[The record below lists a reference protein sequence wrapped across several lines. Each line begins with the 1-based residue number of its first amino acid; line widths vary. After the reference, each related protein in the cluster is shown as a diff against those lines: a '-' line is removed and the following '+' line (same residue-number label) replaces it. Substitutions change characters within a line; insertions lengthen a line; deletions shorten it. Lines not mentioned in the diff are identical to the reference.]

1 MIALALLRHGAT
13 AWNEE
18 RRIQG
23 TTDLALSAA
32 GRAAVARWRLPAE
45 WPGRRWVTSPLARAR
60 ETVAILAERHGV
72 MRAVAIE
79 PRLAEMSHGAWEGR
93 RLAELRAELGA
104 AMAANEARG
113 LDYRAPGGE
122 SPRELQRRLRPW
134 LLEVAAGGEPVLA
147 ITHKGV
153 VRALYAAATGWDMT
167 AKPRDR
173 LADAALHCFRLA
185 RDGALAVDRLNLPL
199 RGEAP
204 VA

>member
-13 AWNEE
+13 AWNAE

-23 TTDLALSAA
+23 TTDLALSPA
-32 GRAAVARWRLPAE
+32 GRAAVARWRLPAG
-45 WPGRRWVTSPLARAR
+45 WPSRRWVTSPLARAR
-60 ETVAILAERHGV
+60 ETAAILAERHDGE
-72 MRAVAIE
+72 RAITVE

-93 RLAELRAELGA
+93 RLADLRAELGA

-134 LLEVAAGGEPVLA
+134 LLEIARGGEPVLA

-153 VRALYAAATGWDMT
+153 IRALYAAATGWDMI

-185 RDGALAVDRLNLPL
+185 GDGALAIDRLNLPL
-199 RGEAP
+199 DGEAT
-204 VA
+204 AA